1 MDKGFCHLVDTLEEA
16 EAELGR
22 KPIINKLGV
31 LVKEKMEHDKVI
43 RKSRIIWDIRRSG
56 ANMCCHQG
64 ERIILP
70 RLLDLAAGA
79 LEGYRNHQPCWVAV
93 IDIKDAF
100 LNIPV
105 GKDRFALTAA
115 KPKRKPQDE
124 LQVFDTLVFGAA
136 SSPTVWGRFAA
147 WLGRT
152 LSAIEPRASTQIFVD
167 DPAFVLRGERDEAVE
182 QLTNILLWTAVAGF
196 PVKLQKAVGGK
207 DISWIGAQFEL
218 DDEGAAVR
226 VSIPRDKINKLKET
240 TEKFLK
246 RPVVDSRELRSY
258 AGSRSFVAGLIPH
271 LETLPIFTVGGSTL
285 LPCNH

>member
-1 MDKGFCHLVDTLEEA
+1 MGFDHPIQNTGIFPAVEKRAAETEAQQVQAKTLEGWKNYSSAEEENQELQKLVNEYVDKGLCHLVDTLEEA

-79 LEGYRNHQPCWVAV
+79 LEGYRDHQPCWVAA

-100 LNIPV
+100 LNIPA

-182 QLTNILLWTAVAGF
+182 QLTNILLWTAVAG
-196 PVKLQKAVGGK
+196 GK

-218 DDEGAAVR
+218 DDGGAAVR
-226 VSIPRDKINKLKET
+226 VSIRQD
-240 TEKFLK
+240 
-246 RPVVDSRELRSY
+246 
-258 AGSRSFVAGLIPH
+258 
-271 LETLPIFTVGGSTL
+271 
-285 LPCNH
+285 